1 MGDHMT
7 ISHRADEHDEHL
19 FSNLE
24 GMRGLSPDL
33 PFCTDE
39 IPIDDELVCIEADAI
54 AFEAELEVEWVGP
67 RLA

>member
-1 MGDHMT
+1 MTTSQHADDH
-7 ISHRADEHDEHL
+7 EEHL

-24 GMRGLSPDL
+24 DMAGHSRER
-33 PFCTDE
+33 PFCTEE
-39 IPIDDELVCIEADAI
+39 IPADDELVCIEADAI